1 MKAAIRAQFNRQ
13 AACYLRGSGMDDP
26 EALGRMVAA
35 VCPGPADRALDVACG
50 AGFLALALA
59 RRAEM
64 VAGLDLSERMLTE
77 AERLRIEQGTGNV
90 AFLRGDAERLP
101 FGDGRFQAVTC
112 KLALHYF
119 PGAARALS
127 EMRRVLAPDGRLAL
141 MDRVAS
147 EDPEQRAWHIRI
159 EQART
164 PCKLRL
170 YAPSEVSG
178 MFQKAGFE
186 VVARQAWTRRLDFED
201 WVQRTGA
208 SEEMACRARDL
219 LTASIPGDR
228 AGLDPRWE
236 EGRLTFEMPE
246 FLIAALKE
254 GPEDIIRNSGNQESC
269 F

>member
-26 EALGRMVAA
+26 EVLDRMVAA

-59 RRAEM
+59 RRAGE
-64 VAGLDLSERMLTE
+64 VAGVDLSERMLAE
-77 AERLRIEQGTGNV
+77 AGRLRIEQGAESV
-90 AFLRGDAERLP
+90 AFLRGDAEHLP

-112 KLALHYF
+112 KLAFHYF

-127 EMRRVLAPDGRLAL
+127 EMRRVLTPGGRLAL

-164 PCKLRL
+164 PSKPRL
-170 YAPSEVSG
+170 YAPSEIVG
-178 MFQKAGFE
+178 LLMEAGFE
-186 VVARQAWTRRLDFED
+186 VVDQRAWTRRMDFED
-201 WVQRTGA
+201 WVRRTGA
-208 SEEMACRARDL
+208 SEEMARRARDL
-219 LTASIPGDR
+219 LVASIPGDR

-236 EGRLTFEMPE
+236 GERLTFAMPE
-246 FLIAALKE
+246 FLVVALKKR
-254 GPEDIIRNSGNQESC
+254 GDKSC
-269 F
+269 

>member
-26 EALGRMVAA
+26 EVLGRMVRL
-35 VCPGPADRALDVACG
+35 VCPADRALDVACG
-50 AGFLALALA
+50 AGFLTLALA
-59 RRAEM
+59 RRAGE
-64 VAGLDLSERMLTE
+64 VAGVDLSERMLTE
-77 AERLRIEQGTGNV
+77 AERLRAEQGAGNV

-112 KLALHYF
+112 KLAFHYF

-127 EMRRVLAPDGRLAL
+127 EMRRVLAPRGRLAL

-170 YAPSEVSG
+170 YAPSEIVG
-178 MFQKAGFE
+178 LLTEAGFE
-186 VVARQAWTRRLDFED
+186 VVARQAWTRRMDLED
-201 WVQRTGA
+201 WVRRTGA
-208 SEEMACRARDL
+208 SEEMACRTRDL
-219 LTASIPGDR
+219 LVASMPGDR

-236 EGRLTFEMPE
+236 GEKLTFSMPE
-246 FLIAALKE
+246 FLVAALKRE
-254 GPEDIIRNSGNQESC
+254 PGDV
-269 F
+269 